1 MYEGN
6 HIVRLPANSRRL
18 SGTAVIVSHWM
29 MLFLPLLVWLVVVKV
44 GFFFLLLEIQT
55 VTPDC
60 QPQQIHVR
68 SQANRKDEANRV
80 ASISV
85 QTKRTINFARKY
97 GSERQTVNQIRCFCT
112 IPEVLQTPR
121 PEAGVQKCVQK
132 Q

>member
-18 SGTAVIVSHWM
+18 SGAAVIVSHWM
-29 MLFLPLLVWLVVVKV
+29 MLLLPLLVWLVC
-44 GFFFLLLEIQT
+44 GGESRFFFLFLEIQT

-97 GSERQTVNQIRCFCT
+97 GSERQTVNQIRCFLHHT
-112 IPEVLQTPR
+112 
-121 PEAGVQKCVQK
+121 
-132 Q
+132 